1 MSVYNRIRDM
11 VEATPFIDT
20 HEHLIEESARLK
32 GSHPKAWLFPCN
44 DWSYL
49 LLHYFSD
56 DLASA
61 GMSVEARKKLF
72 SPEESAEAKFHL
84 VEPYWQR
91 AKHTGYGQAV
101 RYTLQGLYGEDD
113 LTIESVPRLAE
124 KYHALVRPGFYRHV
138 IQEKS
143 HVEVCQVNS
152 LETVFLQTEQPDLLH
167 QDIGFPPLCTGLD
180 LSLIQK
186 DLGKPAKTLEDW
198 LAYIDWV
205 FEKWGPHA
213 VAAKN
218 QSAYSRRLNYQRV
231 ERSDAE
237 PLFARLASGGH
248 LSSHD
253 LTTLQDYL
261 FYYCVQKATEQ
272 GLPVK
277 LHTGYYAG
285 HGNMPLERVRQNAG
299 DLCNLLRDFPET
311 TFVLMHIGYPYQDEF
326 IALAKHYPNVT
337 IDLCWAWII
346 NPVACVRFVK
356 EYLLA
361 APANK
366 LFTFGGDYFPV
377 ECIYGHSRV
386 ARLGLSQALTE
397 LVETGWVREGEM
409 PELVARLMHQNA
421 REKFPKR

>member
-1 MSVYNRIRDM
+1 MSLYNRIRDR
-11 VEATPFIDT
+11 VEETPFIDT
-20 HEHLIEESARLK
+20 HEHLIEESARLH
-32 GSHPKAWLFPCN
+32 GSHPNGWLFPCN

-61 GMSVEARKKLF
+61 GMSVEKRKRLF
-72 SPEESAEAKFHL
+72 SAEESSDAKFRL

-101 RYTLQGLYGEDD
+101 RYTLQGLYGVDD
-113 LTIESVPRLAE
+113 LTAESIPHLEEA
-124 KYHALVRPGFYRHV
+124 YHALVKPGFYRKV
-138 IQEKS
+138 IREKS
-143 HVEVCQVNS
+143 HIEVCQVNS
-152 LETVFLQTEQPDLLH
+152 LETVFLETEQPDLLQ
-167 QDIGFPPLCTGLD
+167 QDIGFPPLSTALD
-180 LSLIQK
+180 LSLIEK
-186 DLGKPAKTLEDW
+186 DLGKSAKTLEDW
-198 LAYIDWV
+198 LSYLDWF

-218 QSAYSRRLNYQRV
+218 QSAYARRLNYQKV
-231 ERSDAE
+231 EREVAE

-248 LSSHD
+248 LNPHD
-253 LTTLQDYL
+253 QNTLQDFL

-285 HGNMPLERVRQNAG
+285 HGRMPLERLRQNAG
-299 DLCNLLRDFPET
+299 DLCNLIQDFPET

-337 IDLCWAWII
+337 IDMCWAWII
-346 NPVACVRFVK
+346 NPAACVRFVK
-356 EYLLA
+356 EFLLA

-366 LFTFGGDYFPV
+366 LFTFGGDYFSV
-377 ECIYGHSRV
+377 ENIYGHSRV
-386 ARLGLSQALTE
+386 ARLGIAQALTE
-397 LVETGWVREGEM
+397 LIESGWLREEET
-409 PELVARLMHQNA
+409 PEIVARIMHQNA
-421 REKFPKR
+421 RETFPK